1 MDRWYDK
8 SFTVVIFDN
17 GRGGLNAEHTPVDA
31 MTIVSIFVKV
41 RSDMLSQMHFGHAH
55 PSAVR

>member
-41 RSDMLSQMHFGHAH
+41 RPDMLSQIHFSHAH